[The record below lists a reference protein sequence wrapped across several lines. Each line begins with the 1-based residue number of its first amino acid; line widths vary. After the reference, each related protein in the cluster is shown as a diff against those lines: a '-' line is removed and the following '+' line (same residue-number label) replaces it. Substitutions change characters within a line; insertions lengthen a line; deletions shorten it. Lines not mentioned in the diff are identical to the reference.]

1 MIFDENVVVFDT
13 SNQYIAAA
21 LYRGKQEVQSIIEF
35 MPRGQAERL
44 MSLLNELLERASLD
58 WPDISKIGV
67 CTGPGNFTGIRI
79 AVSAARGLAL
89 GLEIPAIGISSFE
102 ATLLGYGD
110 EELAL
115 LPANEGFYYVGSGPK
130 NAKFLSEDE
139 IGSDSTRYVHKATP
153 EIQLKNI
160 ALLTIKKETN
170 FSRPTPCY
178 IKPADAAPSSSKVPN
193 LLK

>member
-1 MIFDENVVVFDT
+1 LIFDENVIVFDT
-13 SNQYIAAA
+13 SDQYIAAA
-21 LYRGKQEVQSIIEF
+21 LYRGKENIRTKIEF
-35 MPRGQAERL
+35 MARGQAEKL
-44 MSLLNELLERASLD
+44 MCSLNELLAASSLNWSD
-58 WPDISKIGV
+58 LSKIGV

-102 ATLLGYGD
+102 ATLLGCGD

-139 IGSDSTRYVHKATP
+139 IESDSTRYVHKATP

-160 ALLTIKKETN
+160 ALLTLKKETD

-178 IKPADAAPSSSKVPN
+178 IKPADAAPSSNKVPN

>member
-139 IGSDSTRYVHKATP
+139 INSDSTKYVHKATP

-160 ALLTIKKETN
+160 ALLTIKKETD

>member
-21 LYRGKQEVQSIIEF
+21 LYRGKQEVRSIIEF

-44 MSLLNELLERASLD
+44 MSLLNELLEGASLD

-139 IGSDSTRYVHKATP
+139 IDSDSTRYVHEATP
-153 EIQLKNI
+153 EIQLQNI
-160 ALLTIKKETN
+160 ALLTLKKEAD

-178 IKPADAAPSSSKVPN
+178 IKPADAAPSSNKVPN